1 MDNEHAA
8 MAAGIKARLASWWR
22 GYDFPALD
30 MLDRYK
36 QVFLLWWNGDPDS
49 VPGRSLKATPVR
61 KLTVEVPRAKKQDIS
76 ARAMISQA
84 LWGEG
89 NLTPGPVEFV
99 TELTA
104 RLGLTSEMSMLD
116 LGAGLGGPS
125 RAISSAYGVW
135 VTAHD
140 AVPVHVKAGMEQS
153 VMHGMG
159 KKVPISQFDPE
170 TVEIPAR
177 KYDCIFSKEM
187 MHHVKVKKRLIAE
200 IERGLKPQGQ
210 FIITNYVV
218 TDKGIDGPHVAAWNG
233 ADGQVNHFWSKE
245 EYSAA
250 FAEVKLDL
258 RVTEDLTQRYCE
270 IIADGFRGLKK
281 NMEGLIASEPDKARQ
296 SELRRALAF
305 ESNRWAVRAEAL
317 QSGAIAIVR
326 FSGLNPLHPD
336 IR

>member
-1 MDNEHAA
+1 MDNETPVL
-8 MAAGIKARLASWWR
+8 AAGIKAKLISWWN
-22 GYDFPALD
+22 GYDSPALD
-30 MLDRYK
+30 VLDRYK
-36 QVFLLWWNGDPDS
+36 QVFLHWWNGDPES
-49 VPGRSLKATPVR
+49 PSGVNLGARRVR
-61 KLTVEVPRAKKQDIS
+61 KRAIEAPHAKKQDIS

-89 NLTPGPVEFV
+89 NLTPGPAEYV

-104 RLGLTSEMSMLD
+104 RLGLTPEMSMLD

-135 VTAHD
+135 VTALE
-140 AVPVHVKAGMEQS
+140 AVSLHVKAGMEQS
-153 VMHGMG
+153 IMHGMG

-170 TVEIPAR
+170 TFDIPAR

-187 MHHVKVKKRLIAE
+187 MHHVKEKKRLIAE
-200 IERGLKPQGQ
+200 IERGLKAQGQ
-210 FIITNYVV
+210 FIITSYVV
-218 TDKGIDGPHVAAWNG
+218 TDKGVGGPHVAAWNA
-233 ADGQVNHFWSKE
+233 ADGQVNHFWSKG

-250 FAEVKLDL
+250 FAEAKLDL

-270 IIADGFRGLKK
+270 IIADGFRGLMK
-281 NMEGLIASEPDKARQ
+281 NMESLLASETEETRQ

-317 QSGAIAIVR
+317 QSGDIAVLR
-326 FSGLNPLHPD
+326 FSGLNPLRPE